1 MSGFL
6 RSLVRPG
13 RPRRR
18 AFDALDVGFR
28 VAIAV
33 FMDCLWAFLV
43 AFTATSDIRE
53 AVWFWWAFAFGL
65 PLLVVNAYAV
75 LTAVAFVDDRA
86 TARAQRGRK
95 DTPPR
100 L

>member
-1 MSGFL
+1 MGGLL

-18 AFDALDVGFR
+18 SRDALDVGFR
-28 VAIAV
+28 LSIAM

-43 AFTATSDIRE
+43 VFTGTSDIRG
-53 AVWFWWAFAFGL
+53 AAWFWWAVAFGV
-65 PLLVVNAYAV
+65 PLLAVNVYAA

-86 TARAQRGRK
+86 AVRAQRGRK